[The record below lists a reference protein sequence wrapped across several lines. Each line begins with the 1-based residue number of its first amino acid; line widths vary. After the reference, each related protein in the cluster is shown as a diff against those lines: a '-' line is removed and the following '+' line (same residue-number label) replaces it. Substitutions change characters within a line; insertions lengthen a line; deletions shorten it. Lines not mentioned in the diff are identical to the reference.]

1 MIRRLLV
8 LAVIVAAGVYVVR
21 RIAAR
26 RALQPAAESGTGGAA
41 GRGEAPAP
49 EETARER
56 GVSRPV
62 ARVLAEA
69 AEVARRA
76 AERAR
81 EALPLGRERGV
92 EEPQGQARPEA
103 GAPAATPATAVE
115 PAPLIKGSVRDGER
129 VYLLPG
135 DPGYETAPAD
145 HWFASTEEAEAAGFR
160 RAPTPEA

>member
-1 MIRRLLV
+1 MIRRLLI
-8 LAVIVAAGVYVVR
+8 LAALVALGVYAYR
-21 RIAAR
+21 RLVIR
-26 RALQPAAESGTGGAA
+26 RALAPTTETGATE
-41 GRGEAPAP
+41 EA
-49 EETARER
+49 TRER

-81 EALPLGRERGV
+81 EALPLGRERGA

-103 GAPAATPATAVE
+103 GAPAAAPSAAAE
-115 PAPLIKGSVRDGER
+115 PAPLIKGSVRAGER

-145 HWFASTEEAEAAGFR
+145 HWFASTAEAEAAGFR
-160 RAPTPEA
+160 RASAPEA

>member
-8 LAVIVAAGVYVVR
+8 LAVLVAAALYLYRRMVIR
-21 RIAAR
+21 RIQA
-26 RALQPAAESGTGGAA
+26 PAAE
-41 GRGEAPAP
+41 APTP
-49 EETARER
+49 EEAARER
-56 GVSRPV
+56 GVSGPV

-81 EALPLGRERGV
+81 EALPLGRERGA
-92 EEPQGQARPEA
+92 EEMPGEEQPGA
-103 GAPAATPATAVE
+103 GTPGAASAAE

-145 HWFASTEEAEAAGFR
+145 HWFASTAEAEAAGFR
-160 RAPTPEA
+160 RATASEA

>member
-1 MIRRLLV
+1 MIRRLIL
-8 LAVIVAAGVYVVR
+8 LAVLVTAGVYAYR
-21 RIAAR
+21 RLMMR
-26 RALQPAAESGTGGAA
+26 RAPDPAAEMPGPQ
-41 GRGEAPAP
+41 EAV
-49 EETARER
+49 RER

-103 GAPAATPATAVE
+103 GAPAAAPTTATE

-160 RAPTPEA
+160 RGTLPEA